1 MQDQKTLFSSPILYI
16 MRLVPKKVH
25 AIAAFLVSVEGI
37 FLLALGLYLL
47 IRTLT
52 SQVEELDAV
61 IAEIVFLVLGGTGL
75 LFAGRGFRQ
84 QRNYGRGPTVMA
96 NLIAIGVSY
105 YMIDGDRVLIG
116 LVLGVFAVL
125 TLLSALAAI
134 PKSSKPHQGT
144 TS

>member
-1 MQDQKTLFSSPILYI
+1 MQGRKTLFSSPILRI

-25 AIAAFLVSVEGI
+25 AIAAFLVSVEGV

-47 IRTLT
+47 ARTLT

-61 IAEIVFLVLGGTGL
+61 IAEIVFLLLGGTGL

-84 QRNYGRGPTVMA
+84 HRNYGRGPTVMA

-105 YMIDGDRVLIG
+105 YMIDGDRVLMGFI
-116 LVLGVFAVL
+116 LGFFAFV

-134 PKSSKPHQGT
+134 PKVNYQGT

>member
-1 MQDQKTLFSSPILYI
+1 

-25 AIAAFLVSVEGI
+25 AIAAFLVGIEGI
-37 FLLALGLYLL
+37 FLLALALYLL
-47 IRTLT
+47 VRTLT

-61 IAEIVFLVLGGTGL
+61 VAEMVFLALGGTGL
-75 LFAGRGFRQ
+75 LLAGRGFKS

-105 YMIDGDRVLIG
+105 YMIDGERVLMG
-116 LVLGVFAVL
+116 LFLGSYAIL

-134 PKSSKPHQGT
+134 PKSSGNHQGT

>member
-1 MQDQKTLFSSPILYI
+1 

-25 AIAAFLVSVEGI
+25 AIAATLVSIEAV
-37 FLLALGLYLL
+37 FLLALGIYLL
-47 IRTLT
+47 IRTVT
-52 SQVEELDAV
+52 SEVEELDAV
-61 IAEIVFLVLGGTGL
+61 IAEIVFLFFGSAGL
-75 LFAGRGFRQ
+75 TFAGRGFRQ

-96 NLIAIGVSY
+96 NLIAIGVAY

-116 LVLGVFAVL
+116 AVLGGFAVL

-134 PKSSKPHQGT
+134 PKSSKPYQGT

>member
-1 MQDQKTLFSSPILYI
+1 MQGQKTLFSSPILCI

-25 AIAAFLVSVEGI
+25 SIAAFLVSVEGI
-37 FLLALGLYLL
+37 FLLALGMYLL
-47 IRTLT
+47 VRTLT

-84 QRNYGRGPTVMA
+84 QRNFGRGPTVMA

-105 YMIDGDRVLIG
+105 YMIDGDRVLMG
-116 LVLGVFAVL
+116 LVLGSFAVL
-125 TLLSALAAI
+125 TLFSALAAI
-134 PKSSKPHQGT
+134 PKSAGPHQGT